1 MLGIIFISSG
11 GRKPIQSKSL
21 PPIDTEN
28 EIGDDELEELA
39 LTFCS
44 SEILNGMV
52 DANWKTRLS
61 NVQEF
66 SQVCVEL
73 KKKSMFVYF
82 IIYFISDY
90 RSNGIIDS

>member
-1 MLGIIFISSG
+1 MYILLG
-11 GRKPIQSKSL
+11 GRKAIPSKAL
-21 PPIDTEN
+21 PPIESEN

-44 SEILNGMV
+44 PEILNGMI

-66 SQVCVEL
+66 SQVCAIFFL
-73 KKKSMFVYF
+73 KLYCKLF
-82 IIYFISDY
+82 I
-90 RSNGIIDS
+90 NL

>member
-44 SEILNGMV
+44 PEILNGMV

-73 KKKSMFVYF
+73 YKKKYVCLLYNLFYF
-82 IIYFISDY
+82 RLSIKW
-90 RSNGIIDS
+90 NH

>member
-1 MLGIIFISSG
+1 MLNIIFLLSGG
-11 GRKPIQSKSL
+11 GRKPVQSKAL
-21 PPIDTEN
+21 PPIETEN
-28 EIGDDELEELA
+28 EIGDEELDELA

-66 SQVCVEL
+66 SQVCTYYL
-73 KKKSMFVYF
+73 KKKY
-82 IIYFISDY
+82 
-90 RSNGIIDS
+90 NN